1 MGALHFKRNIT
12 SSDDNVI
19 TTPEVTR
26 EATECLGQT
35 MFKHMKNNKDKVAQ
49 IDANTGQVDTFKDL
63 LQRCVRTALHM
74 TDKNVTRDH
83 IVTLCTNN
91 HLNSVVPFIAT
102 QFIGARMASL
112 DPSFSQKEMSHLLKQ
127 VRPKML
133 FVVPEVAKTIES
145 IAKEL
150 DLDSEIVVFGRS
162 NTFTEF
168 SEFLRPH
175 DNEKQ
180 YKPVKIDNLFDTAVI
195 YFSSGT
201 SGLPKGI
208 CINHYAFITLV
219 LTTTYTENPDL
230 LYMAS
235 QARRVAFPLTI
246 LTYTSMYWISAGTL
260 VVSSVIDGFCRLV
273 CSDFDGAKIWDFFE
287 RYKPMGVLLTPVQ
300 AIEMLAKK
308 PKRNVDVNS
317 ILSVVIIGSGISKE
331 YSLRLKEEYPQ
342 ADVVR
347 GYGQTETSGAVTLFR
362 GNDAIHRPLMQ
373 KEEKIESVGLPIR
386 GMSYKVVD
394 CETNKNLG
402 PNQKGELRVKS
413 KYVMNGYYNM
423 DSSASF
429 DEDGWLKTG
438 DVVYYD
444 EDYCFYIVDRIKES
458 FKYQG
463 WFIAPAELENELLN
477 HPAVLQAVVIGI
489 PKDDGHHPMGLVVL
503 RENVDASEEE
513 IEKFVEERVP
523 ERQRLRAG
531 VKILKSLPMTVTGKV
546 KRVEVKKMILEGN
559 NE

>member
-1 MGALHFKRNIT
+1 MVILQGNIT
-12 SSDDNVI
+12 VSEDNVI

-26 EATECLGQT
+26 EATDCLGQT
-35 MFKHMKNNKDKVAQ
+35 MFTHMKNNKDKIAQ
-49 IDANTGQVDTFKDL
+49 IDANTGQKDTYREL
-63 LQRCVRTALHM
+63 LQRCIRTALHM
-74 TDKNVTRDH
+74 TDKNITKDH
-83 IVTLCTNN
+83 IVTLCTTN

-102 QFIGARMASL
+102 QFIGARVASL
-112 DPSFSQKEMSHLLKQ
+112 DPSFSQKEMSYLLKQ
-127 VRPKML
+127 VRPKIL
-133 FVVPEVAKTIES
+133 FVIPEVATTIEN
-145 IAKEL
+145 ILKEM
-150 DLDSEIVVFGRS
+150 DLDSEIVIFGTT
-162 NTFTEF
+162 NNYTKF
-168 SEFLRPH
+168 SDFLRPH
-175 DNEKQ
+175 DNENQ
-180 YKPVKIDNLFDTAVI
+180 FKPIKIENLFDTAII

-208 CINHYAFITLV
+208 CINHYAFITQV
-219 LTTTYTENPDL
+219 LTTTHTENPD
-230 LYMAS
+230 YQHMAS
-235 QARRVAFPLTI
+235 QAIRVSFPLTM
-246 LTYTSMYWISAGTL
+246 LAYTSLYWVSAGAL
-260 VVSSVIDGFCRLV
+260 LLSSIIDGYCRLI
-273 CSDFDGAKIWDFFE
+273 CSEFDGAKIWNFFE
-287 RYKPMGVLLTPVQ
+287 KYKPVGVLLTPVQ

-308 PKRNVDVNS
+308 PDRNFDVNS
-317 ILSVVIIGSGISKE
+317 ILSIVIMGSGISKE
-331 YSLRLKEEYPQ
+331 YALKLKQEFPK
-342 ADVVR
+342 ADFVR
-347 GYGQTETSGAVTLFR
+347 PYGQTEVSGGLTVFR
-362 GNDAIHRPLMQ
+362 ANDVLHRSLMQ
-373 KEEKIESVGLPIR
+373 KEERIESVGLPIR

-413 KYVMNGYYNM
+413 KYIMNGYYNV

-444 EDYCFYIVDRIKES
+444 EDYCFYVVDRIKES

-463 WFIAPAELENELLN
+463 WFIAPATLENELLN

-503 RENVDASEEE
+503 KENVDASAEE

-531 VKILKSLPMTVTGKV
+531 VKILKSLPLTVTGKI
-546 KRVEVKKMILEGN
+546 KRVEVKKMILGEN